1 MSKWQNWFFEAV
13 DLNNLTKMKEAMISS
28 DVNINAKGDNGKTA
42 LIFAAEN
49 GFHLIVEELIK
60 AKADLNLTDWEGKT
74 ALIVSVERNRF
85 EIAKALI
92 KEGADVFKKDNEGF
106 DAYHYAMTEG
116 NLEMIK
122 MIKEAAKKELSK
134 RKVASQ
140 QRGGGAL
147 QSSLKTKNQNTLL

>member
-13 DLNNLTKMKEAMISS
+13 DLNNLTKMKEAMISP

-74 ALIVSVERNRF
+74 ALIVSVERYRF

-92 KEGADVFKKDNEGF
+92 KAGADVFKKDNEGF

-116 NLEMIK
+116 DLEMIK
-122 MIKEAAKKELSK
+122 MIKEAAKQELSK

-140 QRGGGAL
+140 QRGGTAL

>member
-42 LIFAAEN
+42 LI
-49 GFHLIVEELIK
+49 
-60 AKADLNLTDWEGKT
+60 
-74 ALIVSVERNRF
+74 VSVEGNRF

-92 KEGADVFKKDNEGF
+92 KAGADVFKKDNEGF
-106 DAYHYAMTEG
+106 DAYHYAMKEG

-140 QRGGGAL
+140 QRGEMA
-147 QSSLKTKNQNTLL
+147 QNSGRQNGV

>member
-60 AKADLNLTDWEGKT
+60 AKADLNLTDLEGKT
-74 ALIVSVERNRF
+74 ALIVSVKWYRF

-92 KEGADVFKKDNEGF
+92 KAGADVFKKDNKGF

-140 QRGGGAL
+140 QRGGGSL